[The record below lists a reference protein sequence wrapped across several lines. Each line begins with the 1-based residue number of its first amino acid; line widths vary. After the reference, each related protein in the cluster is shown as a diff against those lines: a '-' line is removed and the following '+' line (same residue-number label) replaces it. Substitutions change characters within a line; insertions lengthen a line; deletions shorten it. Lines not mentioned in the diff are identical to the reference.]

1 MATLDVPRSRSPGPV
16 PWTALAGVLLFLRYP
31 DWFLRP
37 RLWAEDLPVFFVGAR
52 VDGPSAILAPYAGYI
67 HLIPRLVAWLGSWLD
82 PSLIPAFYLYS
93 SFAITLLV
101 VARVFSRRLD
111 LPCRPVLALAIVA
124 VPHTGEV
131 FLNITNIQWVTAL
144 ALVLTLV
151 MRDPESALDWAGDVA
166 VLLLAGLTGPFSAFL
181 FPFFVLR
188 ALDRRTPASW
198 WVLSVL
204 GLAALVQGWHLYIDL
219 RGSVPGSSE
228 GPMKI
233 LNLAA
238 VLSARVPLAFLG
250 SQGWVERV
258 GRAFVVGAGLVGAI
272 AIASTAFAGGGHRKE
287 RICMLMFVGVL
298 IAFCTARIREDLW
311 DYREMVNGDRYFYVP
326 KVLLLWVA
334 LSYFWRRSTASFSP
348 SMLTASAGL
357 YCVSMIPYV
366 DLGTHGARHVERP
379 YYSWD
384 IYCGQIRKGNEVAA
398 EVSPGWR
405 IVVPGRGPQ
414 R

>member
-1 MATLDVPRSRSPGPV
+1 MATLDSPRSRPPGPV

-37 RLWAEDLPVFFVGAR
+37 RLWAEDLPVFFIGAR
-52 VDGPSAILAPYAGYI
+52 CDGASAILDPYAGYV

-82 PSLIPAFYLYS
+82 PSRIPAFYLYS
-93 SFAITLLV
+93 SLAVMLLV
-101 VARVFSRRLD
+101 VARVFSPRLD
-111 LPCRPVLALAIVA
+111 LPCRPILALAIVA

-144 ALVLTLV
+144 ALVLTLI

-166 VLLLAGLTGPFSAFL
+166 VLILAGLTGPFSVFL
-181 FPFFVLR
+181 FPFFALR
-188 ALDRRTPASW
+188 ALDRRTTASW
-198 WVLSVL
+198 CVLSLL
-204 GLAALVQGWHLYIDL
+204 GMAALVQGLHLFANL
-219 RGSVPGSSE
+219 RASVPGSSE
-228 GPMKI
+228 GPIRI

-258 GRAFVVGAGLVGAI
+258 GRAFVVGAGLAGAVAI
-272 AIASTAFAGGGHRKE
+272 AATAFVGGGRRKE
-287 RICMLMFVGVL
+287 RICLLMFACIL
-298 IAFCTARIREDLW
+298 IAFTTARTRDDLW

-326 KVLLLWVA
+326 KVLLLWVV
-334 LSYFWRRSTASFSP
+334 LSYFWRRSTDSFSP
-348 SMLTASAGL
+348 AMLTAAAGL
-357 YCVSMIPYV
+357 YCVSLIPYF

-384 IYCGQIRKGNEVAA
+384 IYCGKIRKGNEVAA

-405 IVVPGRGPQ
+405 IVVPGRGPG